1 MTCYLVQPKDRIFMK
16 SSGFLSFA
24 KNMSKNIGKNISE
37 KLSSKYSQKSLAH
50 AKQSASYE
58 HKTESKRAIQ
68 KTAGASGDLIG
79 NKIPDTITKVF
90 ATE

>member
-24 KNMSKNIGKNISE
+24 KNMSKNISE

-68 KTAGASGDLIG
+68 KTAGTSGDLIG